1 MESLAVTSEIML
13 RTANAAVNDAV
24 AAALKEK
31 PEVPSNLI
39 NLAGRQRMLLQKMA
53 KEAGLY
59 SLLLSMG
66 CFGKSL
72 MKMLKRS

>member
-1 MESLAVTSEIML
+1 ML

-39 NLAGRQRMLLQKMA
+39 DLAGHQRMLLQRMA
-53 KEAGLY
+53 MEAVLY
-59 SLLLSMG
+59 SLFLSRG
-66 CFGKSL
+66 ITEAAS
-72 MKMLKRS
+72 RY